1 MIRIQIASCLALL
14 VASTACSVL
23 NYPTESSGSKAAAE
37 HSEQAPSAPILL
49 GLGFGV
55 PEDDLAAT
63 SEESALDWSDL
74 TRQARANRQR
84 GRFEAAREKLEQAAT
99 QLSARPASNAQRR
112 AVFGMRARLAI
123 DFVALKQDENAD
135 LLADQLFE
143 EVEQEPELGGPAVAE
158 LAYLMATRRG
168 AAAKETGLPVSQL
181 PLLRI
186 ALLASEPASASM
198 ARLSLAYEVSE
209 VATRE
214 GDHDLARR
222 AIDRAVLD
230 AQVVA
235 PSDQDQL
242 ASLKIF
248 KARIALA
255 QGDLVTAE
263 ASATSANRIFDEMG
277 APSANR
283 AVAEATLARVL
294 AEKGDIERARVI
306 GVGAAAR
313 LEGDP
318 PITGH
323 LARIVLAELGRLE
336 RAAGDSAAARVQF
349 QAALDLPGIDFI
361 ADRELV
367 SKLTIEL
374 AALETTSAQTP
385 VELDVE
391 TETETEV
398 EAEVEAEAD
407 EMDDLSP

>member
-1 MIRIQIASCLALL
+1 MSRIQIASCLALL
-14 VASTACSVL
+14 VGSTACSTL
-23 NYPTESSGSKAAAE
+23 NYPTESSESKAAAN

-55 PEDDLAAT
+55 PEDDLTAT
-63 SEESALDWSDL
+63 LEEPALDWSEL

-84 GRFEAAREKLEQAAT
+84 GRYEVAREKLEQAAT
-99 QLSARPASNAQRR
+99 QLSARPGSNAQRR

-123 DFVALKQDENAD
+123 DFIALKQDENAD

-186 ALLASEPASASM
+186 ALLASEPASASI
-198 ARLSLAYEVSE
+198 ARLSLAYEVSD

-323 LARIVLAELGRLE
+323 PARIVLAELGRLE

-349 QAALDLPGIDFI
+349 EAALDLPGIDFSV
-361 ADRELV
+361 DRELV
-367 SKLTIEL
+367 SKLTMEL

-385 VELDVE
+385 IELDVE

-398 EAEVEAEAD
+398 EMEM
-407 EMDDLSP
+407 EMDENSDLSP